1 MSESE
6 EKRDISMQVANYNY
20 NMAEAQSKLSGQNRE
35 KYEEFKERIAQFAKV
50 DTIEEAKSLSAK
62 ILPVSQE
69 INQFK
74 VGLGTCTIINRS
86 DLFRISLDSEEEF
99 ISYDFS

>member
-1 MSESE
+1 MSGNE
-6 EKRDISMQVANYNY
+6 EKREFSMQVANYNY
-20 NMAEAQSKLSGQNRE
+20 NMAEAQSKLSEQHQK